1 MRLEVIDKI
10 TTDIGRGY
18 DGYIS
23 LCGFGE
29 PTLHPYIN
37 EISELCSAKCPDAH
51 IILITDAD
59 DDITIVSLPYIKNLE
74 IYCSM
79 YEPFSQSKIDR
90 LNKSPNRIV
99 YRDIHNDNMK
109 FFNNRAGNSI
119 RQNEKMLPLKQPCY
133 LPFYKTSIDVNGD
146 VLLCCGDW
154 KREQVFGNVMKENLY
169 DIWNCE
175 ELNNIRKELLQCD
188 RTGKICERCDADGT
202 LCGENIIEKWK
213 CIYGYM

>member
-1 MRLEVIDKI
+1 MEKYNDIAKRNLVSQISMGIGNNPCTLLRGIGITVVDDCNRKCSFCPRGNSYVSPHKEYNMRLEVIDKI

-154 KREQVFGNVMKENLY
+154 KRE
-169 DIWNCE
+169 
-175 ELNNIRKELLQCD
+175 
-188 RTGKICERCDADGT
+188 
-202 LCGENIIEKWK
+202 
-213 CIYGYM
+213 